1 MKGNDNG
8 NMFML
13 LIIIYQMVKALKNAK
28 NKMADIHS
36 CKNPKNKMYKV
47 YV

>member
-36 CKNPKNKMYKV
+36 CKNQKNKMYKV